1 MHVDSETHRTSIG
14 TSVDLTSFSTT
25 PPSPTDEN
33 EINSMVARNLERI
46 TELQKKLRAEE
57 QAGLLVILLAVDTG
71 GKDETIE
78 EVFGVLDLR
87 GSGVEK
93 FGKASETEAKHDFL
107 WRFHQVA
114 PGKGEIVIFNR
125 SHYDE
130 ITEPWTRGEIDEAT
144 RKMRYEHIRAF
155 EKLLTD
161 SDIHILKLHFRV
173 SREEQARRVL
183 KRLENPELQHE
194 FSPNDIDVQ
203 RQWDTYQTA
212 FQEILTET
220 SAENAPWYVIP
231 ADDHPYRRFMAST
244 LTLQAL
250 EAIGPEYPAPVEDI
264 QQYRQELADA
274 SDGAV
279 PSSGD
284 AQPQ

>member
-1 MHVDSETHRTSIG
+1 MHIDSETYRTSIG
-14 TSVDLTSFSTT
+14 KSVDLTSFSTT

-33 EINSMVARNLERI
+33 EIDPMVARNLERI
-46 TELQKKLRAEE
+46 ADLQKKLRAEE
-57 QAGLLVILLAVDTG
+57 RAGLLVVLLAVDTG

-87 GSGVEK
+87 GSSVEK
-93 FGKASETEAKHDFL
+93 FGKASETEEKHDFL

-144 RKMRYEHIRAF
+144 RKMRYEHIHAF

-161 SDIHILKLHFRV
+161 SGIRILKLHFRV

-183 KRLENPELQHE
+183 KRLENPEKQHE

-212 FQEILTET
+212 FQEILSET
-220 SAENAPWYVIP
+220 STENAPWYVIP
-231 ADDHPYRRFMAST
+231 ADDHLYRRLMAST
-244 LTLQAL
+244 LALEAL
-250 EAIGPEYPAPVEDI
+250 EAIGPEYPTPVEDI
-264 QQYRQELADA
+264 QQYRQELAYA
-274 SDGAV
+274 SGGAV
-279 PSSGD
+279 TAGGD
-284 AQPQ
+284 AEGQ